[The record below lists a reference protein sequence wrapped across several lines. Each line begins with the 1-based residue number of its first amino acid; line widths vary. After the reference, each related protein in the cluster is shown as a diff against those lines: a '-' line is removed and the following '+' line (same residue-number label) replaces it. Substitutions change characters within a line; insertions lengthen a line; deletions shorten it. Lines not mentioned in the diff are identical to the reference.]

1 MPADHL
7 DMRTRID
14 ALHGYLDLD
23 AKSRERE
30 ELEMMSSQ
38 PGFWDKAEAAQ
49 GTLKKMAMLKGWID
63 SWAALDQRLK
73 DVVEL
78 RELAVMEGD
87 EGLIASLDKDSELLE
102 KDLYAFELK
111 KMLDG
116 EDDGRDAILSVT
128 PGAGGTEAQD
138 WAMMLMRQYQR
149 WMERRGFTCNVLDLQ
164 DGEEAG
170 IKGVTFEVK
179 GEYAYG
185 FLRPEIGVHR
195 LVRISPYDSNARRHT
210 SFASVYAYPV
220 VEDAEIPEL
229 KMEDMR
235 VDTYRAQGAGG
246 QHVNKTESAV
256 RMTHLTTGIVV
267 SCQTE
272 RSQVQN
278 RENCLK
284 MMRAKLY
291 QYYRDEEAKKRDDK
305 KAKKLKIEWGS
316 QIRSY
321 VLDDRRV
328 KDMRT
333 GVETSDTEAV
343 LDGDIDEFIN
353 AYLLMEAEKTKDA

>member
-1 MPADHL
+1 MWEDAKRAQDLGREKKLLDGVVQRILELESGLSDADELFEIARSEDDDSTLVSVEEDVHRLEVLVADLEFRRMFSNPADP
-7 DMRTRID
+7 
-14 ALHGYLDLD
+14 
-23 AKSRERE
+23 S
-30 ELEMMSSQ
+30 
-38 PGFWDKAEAAQ
+38 PCF
-49 GTLKKMAMLKGWID
+49 
-63 SWAALDQRLK
+63 
-73 DVVEL
+73 
-78 RELAVMEGD
+78 ME
-87 EGLIASLDKDSELLE
+87 IQA
-102 KDLYAFELK
+102 
-111 KMLDG
+111 
-116 EDDGRDAILSVT
+116 
-128 PGAGGTEAQD
+128 GAGGTEAQD
-138 WAMMLMRQYQR
+138 WAQMLLRMYSKYCDK
-149 WMERRGFTCNVLDLQ
+149 RGWKVELLDESE
-164 DGEEAG
+164 GEVAG
-170 IKGVTFEVK
+170 LKSASIKVTGDHAF
-179 GEYAYG
+179 GY
-185 FLRPEIGVHR
+185 LRTETGIHR
-195 LVRISPYDSNARRHT
+195 LVRKSPFDSNARRHT
-210 SFASVYAYPV
+210 SFASVFVYPEV
-220 VEDAEIPEL
+220 DDSIEIEINPADL
-229 KMEDMR
+229 R
-235 VDTYRAQGAGG
+235 VDTYRASGAGG

-353 AYLLMEAEKTKDA
+353 AYLLMEAEKANQA

>member
-1 MPADHL
+1 MPADHFDL
-7 DMRTRID
+7 RTRID

-23 AKSRERE
+23 AKTRERE
-30 ELEMMSSQ
+30 ELEMTSAQ
-38 PGFWDKAEAAQ
+38 PGFWDKAAQAQ
-49 GTLKKMAMLKGWID
+49 GLLKKMAMLKGWID
-63 SWAALDQRLK
+63 SWTALDQRLR
-73 DVVEL
+73 DLVEL
-78 RELAVMEGD
+78 KELAEMEAD
-87 EGLIASLDKDSELLE
+87 LGLLASLEKDGELLE

-116 EDDGRDAILSVT
+116 DDDGRDAILSVT

-149 WMERRGFTCNVLDLQ
+149 WMERRGFQCSVLDLQ

-272 RSQVQN
+272 RSQIQN
-278 RENCLK
+278 RESCLK

-305 KAKKLKIEWGS
+305 KEKKLKIEWGS

-328 KDMRT
+328 KDIRT

-343 LDGDIDEFIN
+343 LDGDIDGFIN
-353 AYLLMEAEKTKDA
+353 AYLLMEAEKAKDK

>member
-1 MPADHL
+1 MADLL
-7 DMRTRID
+7 DIRSRLD

-23 AKSRERE
+23 AKARERE
-30 ELEMMSSQ
+30 ELEMLSSQ

-49 GTLKKMAMLKGWID
+49 ATLKKMNMLKGWMD
-63 SWAALDQRLK
+63 SWTDLSQRQK
-73 DVVEL
+73 DIVEL
-78 RELAVMEGD
+78 AEMAAMEGD
-87 EGLIASLDKDSELLE
+87 EELVAQLE
-102 KDLYAFELK
+102 KDGDQLEADLRKFELK

-116 EDDGRDAILSVT
+116 EDDGRDAILAIT

-138 WAMMLMRQYQR
+138 WALMLMRQYSR
-149 WMERRGFTCNVLDLQ
+149 WMERRGFQFSIMDLQ
-164 DGEEAG
+164 DGDEAG
-170 IKGVTFEVK
+170 IKGVTFEIK

-195 LVRISPYDSNARRHT
+195 LVRISPFDANARRHT
-210 SFASVYAYPV
+210 SFASVYAYPL
-220 VEDAEIPEL
+220 VEDVEIPGL
-229 KMEDMR
+229 RMEDVR

-256 RMTHLTTGIVV
+256 RMTHIPTNIIVA
-267 SCQTE
+267 CQTE
-272 RSQVQN
+272 RSQIQN

-284 MMRAKLY
+284 MLRAKLY
-291 QYYRDEEAKKRDDK
+291 QHYREEEAKKREDK
-305 KAKKLKIEWGS
+305 MAKKLKIEWGS

-328 KDMRT
+328 KDLRT
-333 GVETSDTEAV
+333 GVETSDTDRV

-353 AYLLMEAEKTKDA
+353 AYLLMEAEKARSA

>member
-1 MPADHL
+1 MDLL
-7 DMRTRID
+7 DVRTRLD
-14 ALHGYLDLD
+14 ALYGYLDLD
-23 AKSRERE
+23 AKARERE
-30 ELEMMSSQ
+30 ELEFVSSQ

-49 GTLKKMAMLKGWID
+49 ASLKKMNLLKSWID
-63 SWAALDQRLK
+63 AWESLSTRQK
-73 DVVEL
+73 DLV
-78 RELAVMEGD
+78 
-87 EGLIASLDKDSELLE
+87 ELLE
-102 KDLYAFELK
+102 LAALENDESLVASLTADGDALETDLRKFELK

-116 EDDGRDAILSVT
+116 EDDGRDAILSIT

-138 WAMMLMRQYQR
+138 WAEMLMRQYSR
-149 WMERRGFTCNVLDLQ
+149 WIERRGFQRAIMDLQ
-164 DGEEAG
+164 DGDEAG

-210 SFASVYAYPV
+210 SFASVYAYPL
-220 VEDAEIPEL
+220 VEDVEIPGL
-229 KMEDMR
+229 KMEDVR

-256 RMTHLTTGIVV
+256 RMTHNPTGIVV

-284 MMRAKLY
+284 MLRSKLY
-291 QYYRDEEAKKRDDK
+291 QHYREEEAKKREDK

-328 KDMRT
+328 KDLRT
-333 GVETSDTEAV
+333 NVETSDTEGV
-343 LDGDIDEFIN
+343 LDGDIDQFIN
-353 AYLLMEAEKTKDA
+353 AYLLMEAEKAREG

>member
-1 MPADHL
+1 MADLL
-7 DMRTRID
+7 DIRSRLD

-23 AKSRERE
+23 AKARERE

-38 PGFWDKAEAAQ
+38 QGFWDKAEAAQ
-49 GTLKKMAMLKGWID
+49 ATLKKMNMLKGWID
-63 SWAALDQRLK
+63 AWEGLSQRQK
-73 DVVEL
+73 DIVEL
-78 RELAVMEGD
+78 
-87 EGLIASLDKDSELLE
+87 SEMALLENDADLVAQLE
-102 KDLYAFELK
+102 KDGDLLEADLRKFELK

-116 EDDGRDAILSVT
+116 EDDGRDAILAIT

-138 WAMMLMRQYQR
+138 WALMLMRQYSR
-149 WMERRGFTCNVLDLQ
+149 WMERRGFQFNVIDLQ
-164 DGEEAG
+164 DGDEAG
-170 IKGVTFEVK
+170 IKGVTFEIK

-195 LVRISPYDSNARRHT
+195 LVRISPFDANARRHT
-210 SFASVYAYPV
+210 SFASVYAYPL
-220 VEDAEIPEL
+220 VEDVEIPGL
-229 KMEDMR
+229 RMEDVR

-256 RMTHLTTGIVV
+256 RMTHIPTNIVV

-284 MMRAKLY
+284 MLRAKLY
-291 QYYRDEEAKKRDDK
+291 QHYRDEEAKKREDK
-305 KAKKLKIEWGS
+305 MAKKLKIEWGS

-328 KDMRT
+328 KDLRT
-333 GVETSDTEAV
+333 GVETSDTDRV

-353 AYLLMEAEKTKDA
+353 AYLLMEAEKTREG

>member
-1 MPADHL
+1 MAFDTTDIRSRL
-7 DMRTRID
+7 D
-14 ALHGYLDLD
+14 ALHGYLDLS
-23 AKSRERE
+23 AKERERE
-30 ELEMMSSQ
+30 ELEMLSSQ
-38 PGFWDKAEAAQ
+38 PGFWDKADAAQ
-49 GTLKKMAMLKGWID
+49 ATLKKMALLKGWID
-63 SWAALDQRLK
+63 HWSGLDTRLK
-73 DVVEL
+73 DLVEL
-78 RELAVMEGD
+78 RELAELEADAAVLA
-87 EGLIASLDKDSELLE
+87 GLEKDGEALE
-102 KDLYAFELK
+102 KDLRAFELK

-116 EDDGRDAILSVT
+116 EDDGRDAILSIT

-138 WAMMLMRQYQR
+138 WALMLMRQYSR
-149 WMERRGFTCNVLDLQ
+149 WMERRGFQSAVLDLQ

-195 LVRISPYDSNARRHT
+195 LVRISPFDANARRHT

-220 VEDAEIPEL
+220 VEDVEIPGL
-229 KMEDMR
+229 RMEDVR

-256 RMTHLTTGIVV
+256 RMTHGPTGIVV

-284 MMRAKLY
+284 MLRAKLY
-291 QYYRDEEAKKRDDK
+291 QHYREEEAKKREDK
-305 KAKKLKIEWGS
+305 MAKKLKIEWGS

-328 KDMRT
+328 KDLRT
-333 GVETSDTEAV
+333 SVETSDTESV

-353 AYLLMEAEKTKDA
+353 AYLLMEAEKAREA